1 MELFLLYALMTL
13 DSLHNV
19 LGLIVTVTVPLLIV
33 GVITYYVHD
42 QHRVRTTEYLA
53 WQALSFSERER
64 TPEPEEYATV
74 HITKHSLFRVG
85 LATLIIA
92 VVTHTLLPNTKQA
105 AVLVAAHYTVE
116 AATSE
121 EGQKLVKLL
130 RLKANA
136 YLDEQ
141 LKGVAK

>member
-13 DSLHNV
+13 DSLH
-19 LGLIVTVTVPLLIV
+19 T
-33 GVITYYVHD
+33 
-42 QHRVRTTEYLA
+42 
-53 WQALSFSERER
+53 
-64 TPEPEEYATV
+64 
-74 HITKHSLFRVG
+74 
-85 LATLIIA
+85 
-92 VVTHTLLPNTKQA
+92 
-105 AVLVAAHYTVE
+105 VLVAAHYTVE